1 MKKMLSFDFGAS
13 SGRAILGTIENGV
26 LKQEEM
32 HRFSNDP
39 VEINGTFHWD
49 VLRLFF
55 EIKQGILK
63 CVNSGHT
70 DIDSIGIDT
79 WGVDVGFLDKNG
91 RLLGNP
97 FHYRDT
103 ITEGIVEKATEVM
116 PKIELY
122 AETGIQFMNFNTLFQ
137 LHAMKLNDYI
147 PYKNADKML
156 FVPDLLTYFLT
167 GEKITEYSIASTSQL
182 LNAEQKTWSDEVI
195 KAFEINKDI
204 LCDIV
209 KPGTI
214 VGKLTKE
221 LADELG
227 CNQIPVVAVAGHDTA
242 SAVAAVPAQGENYG
256 YISCGTWSLLGV
268 EIDKPVTDDDAYNAN
283 FTNEGG
289 VFDKIRYLKNIIGLW
304 LIQECKR
311 HWDRRGVG
319 KSFAELETLARAEQP
334 FKCFIDPTDERFMP
348 PKNMPARIQAYCE
361 ETNQPVPENQGQ
373 IIRCIVESLAM
384 TYRLAFDNLEKQIGR
399 PIDTVNMIGGGIK
412 DKMLCQFTAEATQRK
427 VVAGPTEAT
436 AMGNLLMQ
444 AYALGEVKDLSELR
458 QIVKNSTP
466 LDVYEPTDKVAW
478 ENAYQR
484 FLEITKQK

>member
-32 HRFSNDP
+32 HRFNNDP
-39 VEINGTFHWD
+39 VEINGTFYWD
-49 VLRLFF
+49 ILRLFF

-63 CVNSGHT
+63 CVNAGHT

-79 WGVDVGFLDKNG
+79 WGVDVGFIDKNG

-97 FHYRDT
+97 IHYRDT
-103 ITEGIVEKATEVM
+103 ITDGIIEKATEVM
-116 PKIELY
+116 PADKLY
-122 AETGIQFMNFNTLFQ
+122 TETGIQFMKFNTLFQ
-137 LHAMKLNDYI
+137 LHAMKLAGYK
-147 PYKNADKML
+147 PYEDADKML

-182 LNAEQKTWSDEVI
+182 LNAEQRNWSEEIINTFD
-195 KAFEINKDI
+195 INKNM

-221 LADELG
+221 IAEELG

-242 SAVAAVPAQGENYG
+242 SAVAAVPADGENYA

-268 EIDKPVTDDDAYNAN
+268 ELDAPVTDEKAFEAE

-304 LIQECKR
+304 LVQECKR

-319 KSFAELETLARAEQP
+319 KSYAELETLARAEGA
-334 FKCFIDPTDERFMP
+334 FKCFIDPSDERFMA
-348 PKNMPARIQAYCE
+348 PKDMPARIQEYCR

-373 IIRCIVESLAM
+373 IIRCIAESLAM
-384 TYRLAFDNLEKQIGR
+384 KYRFAIDNLEKQIGK
-399 PIDTVNMIGGGIK
+399 PITTVNMIGGGIK
-412 DKMLCQFTAEATQRK
+412 DKMLCQFTACATNRK
-427 VVAGPTEAT
+427 VVAGPVEAT

-444 AYALGEVKDLSELR
+444 AYALEEIKSIDELR
-458 QIVKNSTP
+458 AIVKNSTP
-466 LDVYEPTDKVAW
+466 VDEYVPEDRDAW
-478 ENAYQR
+478 EEAYNR
-484 FLEITKQK
+484 FLSITGC